1 MATCQVP
8 RTHARPH
15 PKAYP
20 NATEAL
26 HRVRELARHD
36 PAFAEAFR
44 ASDTPQKASDLAHR
58 YGIDVSPAALWR
70 NRGTLAHGGLP
81 TWRG

>member
-8 RTHARPH
+8 RTHAHPH
-15 PKAYP
+15 S

-26 HRVRELARHD
+26 HLVRDLARSD
-36 PAFAEAFR
+36 PAFAAAFR
-44 ASDTPQKASDLAHR
+44 ASDTPQEASELAHR
-58 YGIDVSPAALWR
+58 FGIDVSPAALWR
-70 NRGTLAHGGLP
+70 KRGTLTHGGLP